1 MTNVDILTVIIILL
15 THWPWK
21 KLLLVLVK
29 VEFVSRLI
37 HYEMIYNILLN
48 NVLRNNVRLFQ
59 FHSRGEIKSAA
70 GSAHI
75 DRAPKLPSRDPV
87 GAEIFFGSKQTQTLP
102 KKSKAQS
109 MI

>member
-59 FHSRGEIKSAA
+59 FHSRWKIKSAA
-70 GSAHI
+70 GSAVLH
-75 DRAPKLPSRDPV
+75 
-87 GAEIFFGSKQTQTLP
+87 TQTELRNFHLVILSEP
-102 KKSKAQS
+102 KYCLDLTYV
-109 MI
+109 

>member
-48 NVLRNNVRLFQ
+48 NVLRNYVGLFQ
-59 FHSRGEIKSAA
+59 FHSRLILCRKENQECCRFCTHKQSSEIVF
-70 GSAHI
+70 
-75 DRAPKLPSRDPV
+75 V
-87 GAEIFFGSKQTQTLP
+87 GAEILFGSKQTQTF
-102 KKSKAQS
+102 
-109 MI
+109 